1 MENPKNIITPNFKSK
16 GYESVNPVALLP
28 KCMSL
33 NDFHLDNR
41 NPFLDSHNEK
51 ELPQSS
57 KKKRKIKKQHI
68 DHWHINKEYREEIA
82 SFSSHNE
89 DHINCTNQKY
99 ISENEFFN
107 DASIT
112 NTSLIYSESIG
123 TKKKVQK
130 YEKNQYKAK
139 CGFTNSMEKPNRSHN
154 SSSKNRKR
162 KKNSNSFIQYS
173 LLDQQAF
180 LLWFSEQYFECS
192 QLHPYDTHQELQ
204 ERKKPE
210 WQELESRRKAFYYLR
225 AQNASRDE
233 YKHSYTDTPTETQM
247 NTHNDGTKECLEN
260 QKKQNIMNKEDDN
273 SLFISHPEQQI
284 HWNNQFMNYHNQ
296 KASSVFNL
304 NSARISSTDFWQQK
318 PKDMQC
324 KCKENLTMKESF
336 HEQNFNWI
344 VQKLI
349 LGQYVNFP
357 SNVYSEQLSLTLTL
371 LAELEASGALAV
383 G

>member
-139 CGFTNSMEKPNRSHN
+139 CGFTNSMEKPN
-154 SSSKNRKR
+154 
-162 KKNSNSFIQYS
+162 
-173 LLDQQAF
+173 
-180 LLWFSEQYFECS
+180 SEQYFECS